1 MFHYRDWPMNTTSTT
16 SKSALFTPVLIAG
29 CIIILVS
36 FAIRASFGVFQI
48 PISNDFGWLR
58 ADFSFAI
65 AIQNLFWGIG
75 QPIFSAIAEKYGDR
89 KAIIAGAICYAVGLV
104 VSSFAITP
112 GQHQMLEIL
121 VGFGI
126 AGTGFGVIL
135 AVVGRAASDKHRS
148 LALGIATAA
157 GSAGQIVGPPFA
169 QALLQTMPWQS
180 VFLIFAACILLT
192 LFTLGM
198 MKVPPPA
205 KVEKLDE
212 SMGAVLKKAFKDPTF
227 AFIFLGFFSCG
238 YQLAFIT
245 AHFPAF
251 ITEMCSAI
259 SPDSIIN
266 SLGVSTTSTLGAL
279 SIAIIGVFNI
289 GGTILAGWLGS
300 KYSRKYMLA
309 SIYFLRTIVA
319 AVFILNPITP
329 ESVVVFSILMG
340 ALWLATVP
348 LTSGLIAQIY
358 GLRYMGT
365 LYGLVFFSHQLG
377 GFMGVWLG
385 GTLYDLLG
393 NYNLVWWIGV
403 GVGAFSALIHL
414 PIDERPWNK
423 RQPQLAI

>member
-1 MFHYRDWPMNTTSTT
+1 MTTASTT
-16 SKSALFTPVLIAG
+16 IKSDSLFTPVLIAG
-29 CIIILVS
+29 CVIVLVG

-48 PISNDFGWLR
+48 PISNEFGWLR

-75 QPIFSAIAEKYGDR
+75 QPLFSMLAEKYGDR
-89 KAIIAGAICYAVGLV
+89 KAIITGAIFYAVGLV
-104 VSSFAITP
+104 LSSYAITP
-112 GQHQMLEIL
+112 GQHQLLEML

-135 AVVGRAASDKHRS
+135 AVVGRAASDKNRS
-148 LALGIATAA
+148 MALGIATAA
-157 GSAGQIVGPPFA
+157 GSAGQIVGPPLA
-169 QALLQTMPWQS
+169 QYLLQSMPWQS
-180 VFLIFAACILLT
+180 VFLVFAGLILLA
-192 LFTLGM
+192 LFALFYM
-198 MKVPPPA
+198 RVPPPQ

-212 SMGAVLKKAFKDPTF
+212 SMGSVLKKAFTDPTF
-227 AFIFLGFFSCG
+227 GFIFLGFFSCG

-251 ITEMCSAI
+251 ISEMCAAI
-259 SPDSIIN
+259 SPDSIMKTI
-266 SLGVSTTSTLGAL
+266 GVSSTSTLGAI

-289 GGTILAGWLGS
+289 GGTLLAGWLGS
-300 KYSRKYMLA
+300 RYSRKYLLA
-309 SIYFLRTIVA
+309 SIYLLRTIVA
-319 AVFILNPITP
+319 AAFILNPITP
-329 ESVVVFSILMG
+329 STVVLFSASMG

-385 GTLYDLLG
+385 GTLYDAFG
-393 NYNLVWWIGV
+393 NYNIVWWIGV

-414 PIDERPWNK
+414 PVDERPWSE
-423 RQPQLAI
+423 RQAHPA